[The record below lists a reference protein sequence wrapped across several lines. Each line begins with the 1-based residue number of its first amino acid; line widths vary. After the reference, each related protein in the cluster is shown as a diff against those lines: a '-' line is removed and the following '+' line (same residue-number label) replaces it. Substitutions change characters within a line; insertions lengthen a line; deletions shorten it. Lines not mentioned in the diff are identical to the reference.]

1 MPDFSVSERDTA
13 DVLGSC
19 ERPLSYLFE
28 ISWICLGIVCVPRKS
43 WDKPFMNIELVPPC
57 GVENG
62 INRTCPTIFSSHRK
76 HWTDLTTL
84 FVFYVDCLSYAT
96 RISGKTS
103 KTSLR
108 CDIPSQ
114 RHITQDGEQLLDPLA
129 DHFSGRKMD
138 RRPDDAPP
146 ERALEVYFWFQQHEK
161 ALMFSMG
168 HTPSSL

>member
-1 MPDFSVSERDTA
+1 MPTGSLFRKIISLCWVYLIPDFSVSERDTA

-108 CDIPSQ
+108 CDIPRLLSDGFA
-114 RHITQDGEQLLDPLA
+114 RH
-129 DHFSGRKMD
+129 
-138 RRPDDAPP
+138 
-146 ERALEVYFWFQQHEK
+146 RANFDQVYRH
-161 ALMFSMG
+161 
-168 HTPSSL
+168 